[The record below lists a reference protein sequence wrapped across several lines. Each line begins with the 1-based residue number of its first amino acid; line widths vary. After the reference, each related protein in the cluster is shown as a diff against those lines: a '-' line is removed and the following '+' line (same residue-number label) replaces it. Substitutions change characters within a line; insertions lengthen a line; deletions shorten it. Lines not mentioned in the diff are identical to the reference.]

1 MRVVRYAVCLVLGGA
16 LFAGCSGLAP
26 HSPPA
31 QPTVAGLPS
40 STPATETAGAS
51 PSARTAELPTLEYR
65 LRGAAPGAGSDGW
78 LENGAGIQWVK
89 TTADEGSPPPAN
101 TAAGI
106 DNPLSREYWKLVGR
120 DIVATVTAP
129 AHWDTRDW
137 LLFGGV
143 AAGIGTVAVFDQ
155 DIQRAVQRSRNGT
168 LDSVANAVQPFGNEY
183 APAVL
188 GAFYAGGELFKD
200 SRLKVVALDGAAA
213 SIIASGLI
221 LQPLKYG
228 IGRSRPGANAGA
240 YTFHPLS
247 GADSFPSGHTTEA
260 FVLATVIAEHYDSI
274 WIKAAS
280 YAVAS
285 AVGWARL
292 NNNEHWSS
300 DVLAGAALGTFV
312 AHVVV
317 HYNLGQRNI
326 SLAPLAGPGLQG
338 VEFTLSF

>member
-1 MRVVRYAVCLVLGGA
+1 
-16 LFAGCSGLAP
+16 
-26 HSPPA
+26 
-31 QPTVAGLPS
+31 VA
-40 STPATETAGAS
+40 
-51 PSARTAELPTLEYR
+51 LPTLEYDLGR
-65 LRGAAPGAGSDGW
+65 PAPGAGPDAW
-78 LENGAGIQWVK
+78 LENPTGFQWVK
-89 TTADEGSPPPAN
+89 TTADQSGPPPAG
-101 TAAGI
+101 AQAGNE
-106 DNPLSREYWKLVGR
+106 NPFSWEYWKLVGR

-155 DIQRAVQRSRNGT
+155 DIQRAVQRNRNGT

-200 SRLKVVALDGAAA
+200 SRLKTVALDGASA

-240 YTFHPLS
+240 YDFHPLS
-247 GADSFPSGHTTEA
+247 GRDSFPSGHSTEA

-280 YAVAS
+280 YTVAS
-285 AVGWARL
+285 VVGWARL
-292 NNNEHWSS
+292 NNNEHWAS

-312 AHVVV
+312 AHAVV
-317 HYNLGQRNI
+317 HYNLRQRNI
-326 SLAPLAGPGLQG
+326 SLTPLAGPGLQG
-338 VEFTLSF
+338 AQLTLSL